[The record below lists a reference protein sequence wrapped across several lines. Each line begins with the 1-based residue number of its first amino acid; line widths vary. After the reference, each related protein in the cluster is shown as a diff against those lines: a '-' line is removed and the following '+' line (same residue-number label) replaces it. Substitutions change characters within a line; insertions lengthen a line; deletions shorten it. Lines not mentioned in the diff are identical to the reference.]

1 VVDMARPL
9 VHRMVH
15 QQDRPGFRG
24 GSEWACPFCLYRVVY
39 RRLHHKV
46 MVTGQA
52 EVLHVRAM
60 TEVPVH
66 LDDLVLELTEADHN
80 WLTVNAITWSGS
92 VAR

>member
-1 VVDMARPL
+1 MARPL

-15 QQDRPGFRG
+15 TGDRPGFQG
-24 GSEWACPFCLYRVVY
+24 GSEWACPFCAHQVVY
-39 RRLHHKV
+39 WPLFHKV

-66 LDDLVLELTEADHN
+66 LDDIVLELTEADEH
-80 WLTVNAITWSGS
+80 WLTVNAITWSGV